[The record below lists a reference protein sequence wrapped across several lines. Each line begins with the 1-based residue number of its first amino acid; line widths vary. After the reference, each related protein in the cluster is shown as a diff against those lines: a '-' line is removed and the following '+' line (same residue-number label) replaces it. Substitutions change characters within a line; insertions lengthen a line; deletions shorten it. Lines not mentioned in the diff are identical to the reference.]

1 MCRNNLFACRFGCSR
16 GHSCMR
22 MAVENPDKRKNNAN
36 IFSELAV
43 HTKSKMILFTSGL
56 LQGFTFSGKFCTQSA
71 TRRPP
76 KLWFCLDAFALKVA
90 CD

>member
-1 MCRNNLFACRFGCSR
+1 
-16 GHSCMR
+16 MR
-22 MAVENPDKRKNNAN
+22 MAVENPDKRRNNAN
-36 IFSELAV
+36 VFSELAV
-43 HTKSKMILFTSGL
+43 HTESKMKIFTSGP

-76 KLWFCLDAFALKVA
+76 KLRFRLDAFALKVA

>member
-1 MCRNNLFACRFGCSR
+1 MG
-16 GHSCMR
+16 
-22 MAVENPDKRKNNAN
+22 MAVENPDKRINNAN

-43 HTKSKMILFTSGL
+43 HTEGKMIIFTSGP

-71 TRRPP
+71 TRHPP
-76 KLWFCLDAFALKVA
+76 KLRFCLDAFALKVA